1 MTLIGKIALAVVLL
15 ARASVAAPEPPS
27 DKLPP
32 TALLAH
38 DARKDLPTPATVKP
52 LFTQVQG
59 DIGSF
64 IIRQNEAYPSISE
77 GDLQKQLATALP
89 IVFAAPWGP
98 KRDRRVIVVAYCVW
112 FGFYGRGGYETVLE
126 RYIWERDRGV
136 RRGASL
142 VFEIGPEGGTQVWSA
157 PPSIG
162 SVSAHT
168 YRRVVHQAL
177 D

>member
-38 DARKDLPTPATVKP
+38 NARKDLPTPATVKP

-136 RRGASL
+136 REAPAWFSR
-142 VFEIGPEGGTQVWSA
+142 SA
-157 PPSIG
+157 PKAERRCGAPLHR
-162 SVSAHT
+162 SVA
-168 YRRVVHQAL
+168 
-177 D
+177 